1 MKSVKSRLFTHAHH
15 RWGARLG
22 GLLLCGVGAMAC
34 ATAAETLAASSPARL
49 VTQEQGRVIV
59 KFRAGGMATRA
70 TASAAQAGPQQA
82 AALSMRLS
90 LRLKNGRALSQRSQV
105 LMAQGMSSAALV
117 QALAKHPDVEW
128 VVPDVRRFVQAVPN
142 DPLFPGGQTVITP
155 NVGQWYLRS
164 PDATLVSAINASKA
178 WDRTK
183 GSANVVVAV
192 LDTGVSSRHLDLSGK
207 VLPGYDF
214 VGFGAPAI
222 GYSASDALAYA
233 NDGDLEDSDAQ
244 DPGDWVSKAEAGT
257 GAFKDCAESVS
268 SWHGTKVS
276 GLVGANTHN
285 GQGIAGAG
293 WDTKVLPVRVLGK
306 CGGWDSEIIA
316 GMKWAAGVFVPGV
329 PSNPN
334 PAKVIN
340 LSLGSSGPCG
350 AAYAETVAMLDA
362 RKVTVVVAAGNDG
375 LTLGAPANC
384 SGVISVAGVRHT
396 GTKVDYSS
404 LGPNVVIAAP
414 AGNCTQDL
422 GACRYG
428 LITTTN
434 VGTTTPLPLLSLY
447 TSGENPAVGTSFSAP
462 LVSATVALMLS
473 IKPDASPQQIM
484 DALRTSARPFPQ
496 SGAGLAV
503 SACRAPSSV
512 AQSSECYCTTS
523 TCGAGMLDA
532 AEAVATMAGGA
543 PLAVFSAS
551 TTAPAVGTTVSLDGS
566 ASQASSGR
574 TLVGFQ
580 WDITAGASSAN
591 LVGSNSAPTVV
602 LNPLAAGAVT
612 VQLTVTDNTGATH
625 VSSQSLNIAAAPVVP
640 VTPPTAVF
648 TATPAAPIVGTL
660 VSLNGRDSTAAAG
673 RRLTSFQW
681 AIVAGSSLA
690 SFSGATNSIVATL
703 NTTAAG
709 SVTVQ
714 LTVTDDL
721 GATHVSSQTLSIA
734 AAPTPAPAPTPP
746 AAESGGG
753 SWGTAGLVLLALCAA
768 LLGRRR
774 TR

>member
-1 MKSVKSRLFTHAHH
+1 MKAVTSRFFPHAQH
-15 RWGARLG
+15 RWGGRLG
-22 GLLLCGVGAMAC
+22 GLLLCGLGAMAC
-34 ATAAETLAASSPARL
+34 ATAPETLAASSSARL
-49 VTQEQGRVIV
+49 VVQEQGRVIV
-59 KFRAGGMATRA
+59 KFRAGGMAARA
-70 TASAAQAGPQQA
+70 TAYAAQSGPQQA
-82 AALSMRLS
+82 AALGARLGLS
-90 LRLKNGRALSQRSQV
+90 LKNGRALSQRSQV

-128 VVPDVRRFVQAVPN
+128 VVPDGRRFVQALPN
-142 DPLFPGGQTVITP
+142 DPMFPGGQTAMTP
-155 NVGQWYLRS
+155 SVGQWYLRS
-164 PDATLVSAINASKA
+164 PDATLVSAINVSKA

-192 LDTGVSSRHLDLSGK
+192 LDTGVNDRHLDLAGK

-214 VGFGAPAI
+214 VGFSAPAI
-222 GYSASDALAYA
+222 GYSASDALAFA
-233 NDGDLEDSDAQ
+233 NDGDLEDADAR

-257 GAFKDCAESVS
+257 GAFKDCEESVS
-268 SWHGTKVS
+268 SWHGTKVA
-276 GLVGANTHN
+276 GLVGAQTHN

-316 GMKWAAGVFVPGV
+316 GMKWAAGEFVPGV

-340 LSLGSSGPCG
+340 LSLGSAGLCSS
-350 AAYAETVAMLDA
+350 AYIETLALLDA
-362 RKVTVVVAAGNDG
+362 RKVTVVAAAGNDG
-375 LTLGAPANC
+375 LSPSVPANC
-384 SGVISVAGVRHT
+384 SGVISVAGVRHS

-404 LGPNVVIAAP
+404 LGPNVTIAAP

-496 SGAGLAV
+496 SGAGLLV
-503 SACRAPSSV
+503 SACRAPSGV
-512 AQSSECYCTTS
+512 AQLSECYCSTS

-551 TTAPAVGTTVSLDGS
+551 TTAPVVGTTLSLDGS
-566 ASQASSGR
+566 ASQASAGR

-580 WDITAGASSAN
+580 WDITAGASFAS
-591 LVGSNSAPTVV
+591 VVGGSNASTFV

-648 TATPAAPIVGTL
+648 TATPATPIVGTL
-660 VSLNGRDSTAAAG
+660 VSLNARDSTAAAG
-673 RRLTSFQW
+673 RRLTTVQW
-681 AIVAGSSLA
+681 AIVAGSSVA
-690 SFSGATNSIVATL
+690 SFSGATNSLVANL
-703 NTTAAG
+703 NTTAVG

-721 GATHVSSQTLSIA
+721 GASHVSSQTLTIA
-734 AAPTPAPAPTPP
+734 AAPTPAPAPSP
-746 AAESGGG
+746 AAEPGGG
-753 SWGTAGLVLLALCAA
+753 SWGGLGLLWLAVCAA

-774 TR
+774 RA